1 MSNVFDRLSR
11 RVAMALGVGRLTANT
26 DEAASTHTVQV
37 ALAGGEL
44 QGDLPLLQQVGFH
57 SRPLPG
63 SDVVVLFQA
72 GDRSRGVAVATG
84 DQRSYP
90 RDLQPGGCMPLPRHN
105 RGSGVAQGGW

>member
-1 MSNVFDRLSR
+1 MSNAFSR
-11 RVAMALGVGRLTANT
+11 MGRRISMALGLGRSTANT

-44 QGDLPLLQQVGFH
+44 RSDVPLLQQVGFH

-63 SDVVVLFQA
+63 ADVVVLFQA

-90 RDLQPGGCMPLPRHN
+90 RDPVPYTHLNLPTKRI
-105 RGSGVAQGGW
+105 V